1 MAEFAGVLG
10 SSLPCRFRSAV
21 AEWWSRLGER
31 FDDLADRAGLDPGLI
46 GFAIRFPLTRPI
58 ARRRAGAVFDLCAG
72 FVYSQVLVACVRLDL
87 FTHLRLGPCSLP
99 DLATALDLPETGA
112 RRLLEAATALRLV
125 KRAGRGRYRLGALG
139 RAVLLDPGIGAMVA
153 HHGLL
158 YRDLADPVALLRGD
172 RGERALGAFWS
183 YSETETADDQGRDRV
198 LGYTRLM
205 SASQAM
211 VSREIVRAYSF
222 ARHRRMVDVAGGDGT
237 FLEAVLDA
245 ARGLDATLFDLPAV
259 ATEAEARFVRAGLAS
274 RARAVGGDFRH
285 DPLPAGADLISL
297 IRVLHDHDDAAVAAL
312 LAAVH
317 RALEPGGTLL
327 VAEPLAETA
336 GAERVGGA
344 YFGFYLMAMGQ
355 GRARS
360 AGELTRMLVSAGFTD
375 VARCPTALPMVTS
388 VLTARKPEN
397 TLGV

>member
-1 MAEFAGVLG
+1 MADLAGVLAPL
-10 SSLPCRFRSAV
+10 SPSRFRSSV
-21 AEWWSRLGER
+21 AGWWFRLGQR
-31 FDDLADRAGLDPGLI
+31 FDDLGDRAGLDPGLI
-46 GFAIRFPLTRPI
+46 GFAVRFPLTRPI

-72 FVYSQVLVACVRLDL
+72 FVYSQVLAACVRLDL
-87 FTHLRLGPCSLP
+87 FTHLRRGPCSLAE
-99 DLATALDLPETGA
+99 LATALDLPETGT

-125 KRAGRGRYRLGALG
+125 KRAGQDRYRLGALG
-139 RAVLLDPGIGAMVA
+139 RAVLLDPGIGAMVD

-158 YRDLADPVALLRGD
+158 YGDLADPVALLRGE
-172 RGERALGAFWS
+172 RGKRALGAFWS
-183 YSETETADDQGRDRV
+183 YSESETADDQIRERV

-211 VSREIVRAYSF
+211 VSREVVRAYSF
-222 ARHRRMVDVAGGDGT
+222 AGHRRMVDVAGGDGT
-237 FLEAVLDA
+237 FLEAVLGT
-245 ARGLDATLFDLPAV
+245 ARALDATLFDLPAV
-259 ATEAEARFVRAGLAS
+259 ATEAEARFLRTGLAS
-274 RARAVGGDFRH
+274 RARVVGGDFRR

-297 IRVLHDHDDAAVAAL
+297 IRVLHDHDDATVAAL

-317 RALEPGGTLL
+317 RALEAGGTLL

-360 AGELTRMLVSAGFTD
+360 VGELTRMLVSAGFID
-375 VARCPTALPMVTS
+375 VARCATALPMVTS

-397 TLGV
+397 TQRV

>member
-1 MAEFAGVLG
+1 M
-10 SSLPCRFRSAV
+10 
-21 AEWWSRLGER
+21 
-31 FDDLADRAGLDPGLI
+31 
-46 GFAIRFPLTRPI
+46 RFPLTRPI

-72 FVYSQVLVACVRLDL
+72 FVYSQVLAACVRLDL
-87 FTHLRLGPCSLP
+87 FTHLRRGPRSLA
-99 DLATALDLPETGA
+99 DLAHSARPARAGA

-125 KRAGRGRYRLGALG
+125 KRAGRDRYRLGALG

-158 YRDLADPVALLRGD
+158 YGDLADPVALLRGD

-183 YSETETADDQGRDRV
+183 YSEIGRRRRPGQGASARLHAADVGLSGHGVARGGARP
-198 LGYTRLM
+198 M
-205 SASQAM
+205 PSAG
-211 VSREIVRAYSF
+211 
-222 ARHRRMVDVAGGDGT
+222 HRRMVDVAGGDGT
-237 FLEAVLDA
+237 FLEAVLGT
-245 ARGLDATLFDLPAV
+245 ARALDADAVRPAGRRRRGRGSFPPRRPRV
-259 ATEAEARFVRAGLAS
+259 SGP
-274 RARAVGGDFRH
+274 AVGGDFRH

-297 IRVLHDHDDAAVAAL
+297 IRVLHDHDDATVAAL

-317 RALEPGGTLL
+317 RALEAGGTLL

-360 AGELTRMLVSAGFTD
+360 VDELHANAGRRRASSASRA
-375 VARCPTALPMVTS
+375 ARRLSPSSPAC
-388 VLTARKPEN
+388 
-397 TLGV
+397 

>member
-1 MAEFAGVLG
+1 MARCWSKL
-10 SSLPCRFRSAV
+10 S
-21 AEWWSRLGER
+21 EW
-31 FDDLADRAGLDPGLI
+31 FDDLGDRAGLDPGLI
-46 GFAIRFPLTRPI
+46 GFAVRFPLTRPI

-72 FVYSQVLVACVRLDL
+72 FVYSQVLAACVRLDL
-87 FTHLRLGPCSLP
+87 FTHLRRGPRSLV
-99 DLATALDLPETGA
+99 DLATTLDLPEAGA
-112 RRLLEAATALRLV
+112 RRLLEAATALRLA
-125 KRAGRGRYRLGALG
+125 KRTGRDRYRLGALG

-158 YRDLADPVALLRGD
+158 YRDLADPVALLRGE
-172 RGERALGAFWS
+172 RGERALGGFWS
-183 YSETETADDQGRDRV
+183 YSETKDSEGQGREHV
-198 LGYTRLM
+198 LGYTHLM

-211 VSREIVRAYSF
+211 VSREVMQAYAF
-222 ARHRRMVDVAGGDGT
+222 GCHRRMVDVAGGDGT
-237 FLEAVLDA
+237 FLEAVLGS

-259 ATEAEARFVRAGLAS
+259 AAEAEARFLHAGLES

-285 DPLPAGADLISL
+285 DALPAGADLISL
-297 IRVLHDHDDAAVAAL
+297 LRVLHDHDDATVAAL

-360 AGELTRMLVSAGFTD
+360 VEELTQMLVSAGFAD
-375 VARCPTALPMVTS
+375 VARCPTALPIVTS

-397 TLGV
+397 TPRV